1 PNGFTNTIH
10 KMDMEEGG
18 EWLLTMHGPDGK
30 NYPNKSI
37 FKEVVLHKRI
47 VYQHFNPKFTTTV
60 EFEPQEDK
68 TFMKWQMLFDTRELY
83 ETVVKTFG
91 ADKGL
96 RENVAKLEFLQ
107 TPRKFGIITTN
118 LSTSQ
123 NGILPLPTG
132 IARRQKMIYVLVVNF
147 APA

>member
-1 PNGFTNTIH
+1 
-10 KMDMEEGG
+10 MEEGG

-47 VYQHFNPKFTTTV
+47 VYQHFNPKFNTTV

-96 RENVAKLEFLQ
+96 RENVAKLEFYL
-107 TPRKFGIITTN
+107 T
-118 LSTSQ
+118 
-123 NGILPLPTG
+123 
-132 IARRQKMIYVLVVNF
+132 QKMK
-147 APA
+147 